1 MQNLEHLI
9 TKKIK
14 STYLRRLSSPIIYLI
29 FLAIV
34 WFYTPMHALM
44 HPLEVGQSDDL
55 TVLAQNDNRYINVEL
70 GNLSFTGYT
79 LNRFGFCQGYYYY
92 TMRDDQC
99 YLVILSPRTCEEGL
113 PSIEKIKVR
122 ARLESAPQTYEQ
134 LAEKLAEDLGWTKQ
148 GLTKQVSHYIISE
161 PGFGTLTSSLLLFV
175 YFVSGGYALISIVLF
190 LIYAFVPV
198 LSPTS
203 RQLGLYG
210 KRSVLLAQAEEELA
224 TLPQL
229 ATEDMYI
236 TEHFFIA
243 FANKGVA
250 VIPIKEII
258 WIYKHST
265 LHKIL
270 WYHFSISYTLHIT
283 ANKHL
288 YIQFPKNMKSDI
300 DGIIDYL
307 SEANHNTLIGFNE
320 KNRKAVQEMDE
331 VTRFADGLIAFFKRK
346 I

>member
-198 LSPTS
+198 LSPTCNTATACH
-203 RQLGLYG
+203 RGYVYHGAFLYCFCQQRRCG
-210 KRSVLLAQAEEELA
+210 HSDQGDHMDLQAFYAAQDFVVSLQYLLYAAH
-224 TLPQL
+224 
-229 ATEDMYI
+229 Y
-236 TEHFFIA
+236 
-243 FANKGVA
+243 
-250 VIPIKEII
+250 
-258 WIYKHST
+258 
-265 LHKIL
+265 
-270 WYHFSISYTLHIT
+270 
-283 ANKHL
+283 
-288 YIQFPKNMKSDI
+288 
-300 DGIIDYL
+300 
-307 SEANHNTLIGFNE
+307 
-320 KNRKAVQEMDE
+320 RK
-331 VTRFADGLIAFFKRK
+331 
-346 I
+346 